1 MSISNYI
8 LLFLKNITRKDIKGI
23 DQKMDKHLPL
33 YAVPVR
39 SDLKTINKQQV
50 DTFEILQEVK
60 KRK

>member
-33 YAVPVR
+33 YAVPNVNYQRTQTDTLQYNNLR
-39 SDLKTINKQQV
+39 SQ
-50 DTFEILQEVK
+50 
-60 KRK
+60 